1 MNVRLL
7 GENRKAYHLYFVED
21 RLECGMELVGTE
33 VKSMRAGQFSFSDA
47 YAEVEGGQL
56 YLNNL
61 HISPFSKG
69 TTGNHEPTRRRRLL
83 AKKEEIRRLERQ
95 SREKGFTLIPLQ
107 FYLKRGWVKVLIGVC
122 KGKKL
127 HDKRQSI
134 KERDLER
141 EQRREERL
149 P

>member
-1 MNVRLL
+1 
-7 GENRKAYHLYFVED
+7 
-21 RLECGMELVGTE
+21 
-33 VKSMRAGQFSFSDA
+33 MRAGQFSFSDA